1 MIKCDAVSLVYS
13 DGTIGLKD
21 INLNIGRGELIYVV
35 GPSGSGKTSF
45 FKLIM
50 GIEYPTTG
58 NMKVLGQAMLKGEG
72 KKIRKIR
79 QKMGPIFQDFK
90 LIRGRT
96 ALENTILGMRFL
108 DFSKND
114 IKLGAEE
121 ALQRVGLEDKMYT
134 NIENLS
140 WGQGQRVAIARAIV
154 RKPKLIIAD
163 EPTGNLD
170 IDNALNILSLLNSL
184 REEDTTIIIT
194 THATHLIEELE
205 NGKTLYVNNG
215 SIENLDSEG
224 AYI

>member
-1 MIKCDAVSLVYS
+1 MINCDDVSLVYS
-13 DGTIGLKD
+13 DGTVGLRD
-21 INLNIGRGELIYVV
+21 VNLDIGRGELVYVV

-45 FKLIM
+45 FKLIL
-50 GIEYPTTG
+50 GIEYPTAG
-58 NMKVLGQAMLKGEG
+58 KMRVLGQDMLKGEE
-72 KKIRKIR
+72 KRIRRIR
-79 QKMGPIFQDFK
+79 QEMGPVFQDFK

-108 DFSKND
+108 NFSKNE
-114 IKLGAEE
+114 IKIRAQE

-170 IDNALNILSLLNSL
+170 IDNALNILRLLNSL
-184 REEDTTIIIT
+184 KEEDATVIIT
-194 THATHLIEELE
+194 THATHLIEDLQH
-205 NGKTLYVNNG
+205 GRTLYVNNG
-215 SIENLDSEG
+215 SIENLGLEG